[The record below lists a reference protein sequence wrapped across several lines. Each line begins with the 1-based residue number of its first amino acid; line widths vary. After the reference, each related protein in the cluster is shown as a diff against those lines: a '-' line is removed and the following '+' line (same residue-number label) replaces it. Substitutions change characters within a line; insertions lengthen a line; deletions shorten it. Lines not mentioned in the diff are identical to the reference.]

1 LSEPT
6 IEDLKD
12 ECASLRHQLDEAN
25 EQLCQLRKQRISLMM
40 DVEQNTMMAAHW
52 RKEVRWMRAALSA
65 RTPTQALYGRGPKCE
80 DCDCEQG

>member
-25 EQLCQLRKQRISLMM
+25 EQL
-40 DVEQNTMMAAHW
+40 EQNTMMAAHW